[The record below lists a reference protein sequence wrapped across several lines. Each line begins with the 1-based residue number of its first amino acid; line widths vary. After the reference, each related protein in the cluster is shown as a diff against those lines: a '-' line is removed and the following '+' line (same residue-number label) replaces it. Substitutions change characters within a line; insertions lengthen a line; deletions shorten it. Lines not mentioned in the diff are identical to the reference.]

1 MTMDLFDRLQSIKE
15 RADALAGKSA
25 RQQRKL
31 ETETQALET
40 EILLADAL
48 SALRDIPTSNL
59 SEGKRQRIAGVKK
72 RIMEQIGRAA

>member
-1 MTMDLFDRLQSIKE
+1 MTGDLFDRLQSIKD
-15 RADALAGKSA
+15 RAEKLAEKSA

-31 ETETQALET
+31 ETETSALET

-48 SALRDIPTSNL
+48 SVLRDVSTSNL
-59 SEGKRQRIAGVKK
+59 SEGKRQRIAGVKR

>member
-1 MTMDLFDRLQSIKE
+1 MTGDLFDRLQDMRE
-15 RADALAGKSA
+15 RLDALAGKSA

-31 ETETQALET
+31 ETETLALET

-59 SEGKRQRIAGVKK
+59 GEGKRQRIAGVKK
-72 RIMEQIGRAA
+72 RIMQRIGRAA